1 MKILKGKNSGQI
13 LVPSILAVV
22 ALFMTV
28 ILILEV
34 SNVMIEKIKAQN
46 AADSAAVEAGLW
58 YARSLNIVSVSNKI
72 LAVSAIAASVC
83 EILGLKGAMKAVEAV
98 QKVQDAFAG
107 TGDFDKLPFEPV
119 PGLLCAAV
127 VRNGINNGAAAVP
140 LFNIDNGERSLLP
153 SFNLKRRYATELL
166 MPEKDSPGKYS
177 YKRKSD
183 GKRIYVDK
191 KDVRWDENL
200 NHGKGGNITKKGRG
214 LPSRILK
221 EEKGYIPLDIVE
233 NDKEHTILVVL
244 SMEKRGFIFKNG
256 FFKNKQGAIK
266 KYFTA
271 TSMVRVSGGTM
282 DILDINAANY
292 ESNLV
297 PVKLPQIDA
306 GWIKTIEKYMN
317 VKDFNVNADLSAAM
331 DILREGVII
340 H

>member
-1 MKILKGKNSGQI
+1 MKLLKGENRGQI

-28 ILILEV
+28 ILMLEV

-83 EILGLKGAMKAVEAV
+83 EILGLKGAMKAVEMV

-107 TGDFDKLPFEPV
+107 TGDFEKLPFEPV

-127 VRNGINNGAAAVP
+127 VRNGINNGAAAFPV
-140 LFNIDNGERSLLP
+140 FNIDSSEKALLP

-166 MPEKDSPGKYS
+166 MPEKDIPGKYS

-221 EEKGYIPLDIVE
+221 EEKGLIPLDIIE
-233 NDKEHTILVVL
+233 KDKEHTVLVVL
-244 SMEKRGFIFKNG
+244 FMEKKGFIFRNG
-256 FFKNKQGAIK
+256 FFKQKEGALK

-271 TSMVRVSGGTM
+271 TSMARVSGGNM

-292 ESNLV
+292 ESKLT
-297 PVKLPQIDA
+297 PVKLPQIDPDL
-306 GWIKTIEKYMN
+306 IKTVESYMN
-317 VKDFNVNADLSAAM
+317 IKDFNPDADLSAAA